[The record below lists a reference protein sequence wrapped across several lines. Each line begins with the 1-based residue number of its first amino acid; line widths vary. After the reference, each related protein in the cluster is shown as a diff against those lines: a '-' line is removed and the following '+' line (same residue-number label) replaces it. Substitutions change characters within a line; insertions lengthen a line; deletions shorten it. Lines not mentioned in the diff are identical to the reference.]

1 MFLAAPCKGPL
12 HVTLI
17 LTDTSLY
24 CARQSLVPRMTVTD
38 VWSGRVCA
46 VGVCATIVQCII
58 AFIDI
63 FVTVRSCPP
72 RIKIATRRTSGNFVA
87 YFTATVILAVLTPAS
102 GWTLWHTATTLYVR
116 LLRFEIV
123 FNIMPIGRTPAAAS
137 STLEEWARTFSWG
150 QQCSCFRI
158 TVFYGVRAG
167 QQKVCEWG
175 PKIWKI

>member
-116 LLRFEIV
+116 LYYALKSFLISTVLNQFVSELVLVVLIIV
-123 FNIMPIGRTPAAAS
+123 
-137 STLEEWARTFSWG
+137 
-150 QQCSCFRI
+150 
-158 TVFYGVRAG
+158 
-167 QQKVCEWG
+167 
-175 PKIWKI
+175 KI